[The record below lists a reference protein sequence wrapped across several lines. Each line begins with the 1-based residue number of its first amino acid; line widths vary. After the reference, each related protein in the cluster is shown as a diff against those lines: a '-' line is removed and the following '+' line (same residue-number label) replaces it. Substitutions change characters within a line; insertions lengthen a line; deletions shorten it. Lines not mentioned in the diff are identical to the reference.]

1 MKLQIRFFLPVCLFG
16 LLHAQPARPGQRFV
30 VLPDSLVQQ
39 LLTPVS
45 PELAAALVKETA
57 RLTGEPLDGSLLHSL
72 QVDLDEDPETEL
84 LLLLG
89 GVWNS
94 SHFAVIDRQQGQWV
108 LLYLAPAEHNYE
120 TLSIQVFS
128 LPEASPLFGHKLLE
142 TRGTG
147 IFKEVWLGYR
157 LLEGRV
163 YPCLRV
169 PTRAHIYGWGLN
181 LNQVCLSQFGVEDP
195 AGEFVEVIC
204 HYHFFPGSWLEGN
217 LPWEGNDTKVL
228 AKGSAHYLMTW
239 DSVSY
244 QYAPSFNSNDDFNET
259 SLLATEEFG
268 SDSLFIAG
276 FANQIAGGLESG
288 DREQRRLVRAYL
300 DRAAEGAEGV
310 QLLGETSGMK
320 FYGTGGQHGKPRRK
334 KKN

>member
-1 MKLQIRFFLPVCLFG
+1 MKRLVHLLFLFFFTALS
-16 LLHAQPARPGQRFV
+16 HAQPARTGQRFV
-30 VLPDSLVQQ
+30 ILPDSLVQQ
-39 LLTPVS
+39 MLSSAPAEQAELLLK
-45 PELAAALVKETA
+45 EAAS
-57 RLTGEPLDGSLLHSL
+57 LTGEPLHGNLIHSL
-72 QVDLDEDPETEL
+72 QANLDKDPEPEL

-94 SHFAVIDRQQGQWV
+94 SHFGVIDRQQGQWV

-128 LPEASPLFGHKLLE
+128 LPETSPLFGHKLLE
-142 TRGTG
+142 TWGSG
-147 IFKEVWLGYR
+147 VFKEVWLGYR

-204 HYHFFPGSWLEGN
+204 HYHFFPGAWLEGN
-217 LPWEGNDTKVL
+217 LPWEGNEHKVL
-228 AKGSAHYLMTW
+228 AKGSAHYLMMW
-239 DSVSY
+239 DSLSY
-244 QYAPSFNSNDDFNET
+244 QYAPAFNSNDEFNET

-268 SDSLFIAG
+268 SDSLFLAG
-276 FANQIAGGLESG
+276 FAKQITEGLESG

-320 FYGTGGQHGKPRRK
+320 FYGTGGQPGKPRRK